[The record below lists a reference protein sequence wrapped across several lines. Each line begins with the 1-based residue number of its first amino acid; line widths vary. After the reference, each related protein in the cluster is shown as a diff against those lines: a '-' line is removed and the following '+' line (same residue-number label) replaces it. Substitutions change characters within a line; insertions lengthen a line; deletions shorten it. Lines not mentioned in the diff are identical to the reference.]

1 MKPGRTPYVIAA
13 MATLAFTPH
22 AGAQSHHGL
31 QVSLSPAHAGSATS
45 QLVNIP
51 CSRKLG
57 ISVRGAQLN
66 KTNPGGF
73 VAVLEN
79 LRPADIHAFRTW
91 TLRFNEQGGAR
102 LDCAVLYSDGTVMT
116 GILPSGPPQRTV
128 SINVPLTIH
137 VSHTSIQGSSTAAQN
152 SPVPT
157 ATEIFVY
164 SADGSIL
171 LYTYTTEV
179 SQPSVTRGPIINT
192 GNLPFAGQPIFI
204 TYSPDGPGTTLFD
217 DYAF

>member
-1 MKPGRTPYVIAA
+1 MKPGWISYVMAA

-31 QVSLSPAHAGSATS
+31 QVSISPAHAGSATS

-57 ISVRGAQLN
+57 VSVTGAQLN

-73 VAVLEN
+73 VAVLQN
-79 LRPADIHAFRTW
+79 LRPADLHAFRTW

-116 GILPSGPPQRTV
+116 GTLPSGPPQRTI

-137 VSHTSIQGSSTAAQN
+137 ISHTSVQGSSTAQN
-152 SPVPT
+152 SSVPT

-179 SQPSVTRGPIINT
+179 SQPSVTSGSIINT
-192 GNLPFAGQPIFI
+192 GNFPFAGQPIYI
-204 TYSPDGPGTTLFD
+204 TYSPDGPGTALFD
-217 DYAF
+217 DHAF